1 MASAATPDPL
11 KLRPRELFFLL
22 VGTTGAAGGAIV
34 WYRAAPMLMDEKGL
48 SLADFSALGKFVLGG
63 AFGPGILIATMLL
76 LAGGYA
82 TRTTMGKDR
91 ATWIFAAGATIAVLG
106 LLVTVYGVG
115 DPLFVP
121 PPQAESD
128 MP

>member
-1 MASAATPDPL
+1 M
-11 KLRPRELFFLL
+11 
-22 VGTTGAAGGAIV
+22 VGATGAAGGAVI
-34 WYRAAPMLMDEKGL
+34 WFRAAPMLMEQKGL
-48 SLADFSALGKFVLGG
+48 AMTDFSQLGQFVLGG
-63 AFGPGILIATMLL
+63 AFGPVVLIMTVLL

-91 ATWIFAAGATIAVLG
+91 ATWILAAGASVAVLS
-106 LLVTVYGVG
+106 LMLTVNGVG
-115 DPLFVP
+115 KPLFAP